1 MRLGAILFL
10 VLVVMTVVGVVLQ
23 VREQRNRRGANDTLE
38 RVDAFLCAWAA
49 HGDWNAALSAELKRI
64 LRDHGK
70 S

>member
-10 VLVVMTVVGVVLQ
+10 VMLTATVTGVVLQ
-23 VREQRNRRGANDTLE
+23 LRAQKKRHGSDETLE

-49 HGDWNAALSAELKRI
+49 HGDWNATLSAELKRI